1 MAEYDYVIV
10 GAGSAGCVLA
20 NRLTADPSVSVLLI
34 EAGASDRTMNVRIPA
49 AFSKLFKTKRD
60 WDYNTEPEPHLD
72 GRSLYIPRGK
82 MLGGSSSMNAMIYI
96 RGNRADYDGWAERGA
111 KGWGY
116 DDVLPYFRRAENN
129 ERGADA
135 YHGTGG
141 PLNVADLGF
150 PNPVTQSFVDGG
162 AEVGIPKNSD
172 FNGPHQEGMGLYQ
185 VTQKRGQRWSAS
197 KGYLRPILKRPNLTV
212 RTEAL
217 ARRVVVSHGRATAV
231 EYDRQG
237 ETILA
242 RARREVILSGGAIN
256 SPQLLMLSGI
266 GSADQL
272 RAHGIDVLVDN
283 PNVGAHLQD
292 HPFVLMSWETSA
304 KGTLAEAEKPLSLGR
319 YLLTNTGLLSS
330 NIGEGGGFFRS
341 SDDLDA
347 PDLQFHFAPAF
358 FQEHGFATHTG
369 PALSIGPTLVA
380 PASRGSVTLRSADP
394 AAAARISTNV
404 FDDPAD
410 LAALMVGVEKALEIT
425 KTSALRELVG
435 TPLRPGPELGAS
447 RAELEA
453 WVKKSVE
460 LVYHPTCTARM
471 GDEASAVVDPELRVH
486 GIDGLRVVDASV
498 MPTVTRGNTNAPTI
512 MIAEKAAD
520 LILGRG

>member
-20 NRLTADPSVSVLLI
+20 NRLSAEPGVSVLLV

-49 AFSKLFKTKRD
+49 AFSKLFRTKRD
-60 WDYNTEPEPHLD
+60 WNYDTEPEPHLD

-96 RGNRADYDGWAERGA
+96 RGNRLDYDGWAERGA
-111 KGWGY
+111 KGWSY

-129 ERGADA
+129 ERGEDA
-135 YHGTGG
+135 FHGTGG
-141 PLNVADLGF
+141 PLNVKDPSF
-150 PNPVTQSFVDGG
+150 PNPLSEAFVEGG
-162 AEVGIPKNSD
+162 SEAGIPRNPD
-172 FNGPHQEGMGLYQ
+172 FNGAEQEGMGLYQ
-185 VTQKRGQRWSAS
+185 LTQKKGARWSAAN
-197 KGYLRPILKRPNLTV
+197 GYLRPVLKRPNLTV

-217 ARRVVVSHGRATAV
+217 VRRVVVTHGRATAV
-231 EYDRQG
+231 EYDRAG

-256 SPQLLMLSGI
+256 SPQLLMLSGV
-266 GSADQL
+266 GPAEQL
-272 RAHGIDVLVDN
+272 RTHGIDVLVDN

-292 HPFVLMSWETSA
+292 HPFVLMSWETTA

-319 YLLTNTGLLSS
+319 YLLTSGGLLSS
-330 NIGEGGGFFRS
+330 NVGEGGGFFRS
-341 SDDLDA
+341 SDAVVA

-358 FQEHGFATHTG
+358 FQEHGFATHAG

-380 PASRGSVTLRSADP
+380 PTSRGSVELRSADP
-394 AAAARISTNV
+394 GAAPRITTNILG
-404 FDDPAD
+404 DPTD
-410 LAALMVGVEKALEIT
+410 LAALMVGVEKALEINQT
-425 KTSALRELVG
+425 KAFRELVG
-435 TPLRPGPELGAS
+435 TPLRPGPDVS
-447 RAELEA
+447 TRAELEA
-453 WVKKSVE
+453 WVKQSVE

-471 GDEASAVVDPELRVH
+471 GDASDSVVDPDLRVY
-486 GIDGLRVVDASV
+486 GVDGLRVVDASV

-520 LILGRG
+520 LILAA

>member
-20 NRLTADPSVSVLLI
+20 NRLSADPDVSVLLV

-49 AFSKLFKTKRD
+49 AFSKLFKTARD
-60 WDYNTEPEPHLD
+60 WDYSTEPEPHLD

-96 RGNRADYDGWAERGA
+96 RGNRADYDGWAEQGA

-116 DDVLPYFRRAENN
+116 DEVLPYFRRAENN

-135 YHGTGG
+135 FHGSGG
-141 PLNVADLGF
+141 PLNVKNLSF
-150 PNPVTQSFVDGG
+150 PNPVSEQFVEGG
-162 AEVGIPKNSD
+162 VEAGIPRNDD
-172 FNGPHQEGMGLYQ
+172 FNGADQEGMGLFQ
-185 VTQKRGQRWSAS
+185 VTQKKGRRWSAAN
-197 KGYLRPILKRPNLTV
+197 GYLRPVLKRKNLRV
-212 RTEAL
+212 QTEAL
-217 ARRVVVSHGRATAV
+217 VRRVVVNHGRATAV
-231 EYDRQG
+231 EYDRGG

-242 RARREVILSGGAIN
+242 RANREVLLCGGAIN

-266 GSADQL
+266 GAADHL
-272 RAHGIDVLVDN
+272 RGFGIDVVLDN

-292 HPFVLMSWETSA
+292 HPFCLMSWETSA

-319 YLLTNTGLLSS
+319 YLLTSTGLLSS
-330 NIGEGGGFFRS
+330 NIGEAGAFFRS
-341 SDDLDA
+341 SDDLVA

-380 PASRGSVTLRSADP
+380 PTSRGSVTLRSADP
-394 AAAARISTNV
+394 RHAPRIVTNILGEQR
-404 FDDPAD
+404 DRD
-410 LAALMVGVEKALEIT
+410 ALMVAVDKALEIT
-425 KTSALRELVG
+425 RTSAFSDLVG
-435 TPLRPGPELGAS
+435 KPLRPGPEVSG

-453 WVKKSVE
+453 WVKKTVE

-471 GDEASAVVDPELRVH
+471 GDASDAVVDPELKVH
-486 GIDGLRVVDASV
+486 GVDGLRVVDASV
-498 MPTVTRGNTNAPTI
+498 MPTITRGNTNAPTI

-520 LILGRG
+520 LILGRN

>member
-20 NRLTADPSVSVLLI
+20 NRLSADPSVSVLLV

-60 WDYNTEPEPHLD
+60 WDYSTEPEPHLD

-96 RGNRADYDGWAERGA
+96 RGNRADYDGWAEQGA
-111 KGWGY
+111 KGWSY
-116 DDVLPYFRRAENN
+116 DEVLPYFRRAENN

-135 YHGTGG
+135 FHGTGG
-141 PLNVADLGF
+141 PLNVADLSF
-150 PNPVTQSFVDGG
+150 PNPVSEAFVAGG
-162 AEVGIPKNSD
+162 AEAGIPKNPD
-172 FNGPHQEGMGLYQ
+172 FNAGDQEGMGLFQ
-185 VTQKRGQRWSAS
+185 VTQKHGQRWSAA
-197 KGYLRPILKRPNLTV
+197 KGYLRPVIKRSNLTV
-212 RTEAL
+212 RTESL
-217 ARRVVVSHGRATAV
+217 VRRVVITHGRATAV
-231 EYDRQG
+231 EYDREG

-256 SPQLLMLSGI
+256 SPQLLMLSGV
-266 GSADQL
+266 GPAEQL
-272 RAHGIDVLVDN
+272 RRHGIDVLVDN

-304 KGTLAEAEKPLSLGR
+304 KGTLAEAEKPLSLAR
-319 YLLTNTGLLSS
+319 YLLTNKGLLSS
-330 NIGEGGGFFRS
+330 NIGECGGFFRS
-341 SDDLDA
+341 TDGLAA

-380 PASRGSVTLRSADP
+380 PKSRGSVTLRSSDP
-394 AAAARISTNV
+394 SAAARITTNV
-404 FDDPAD
+404 FDDPSD
-410 LAALMVGVEKALEIT
+410 LAALMVGVDKALEIT
-425 KTSALRELVG
+425 KTKAFRELVG
-435 TPLRPGPELGAS
+435 TPLRPGPEVG

-453 WVKKSVE
+453 WVKKTVE
-460 LVYHPTCTARM
+460 LVYHPSCTARI
-471 GDEASAVVDPELRVH
+471 GDEATGVVDPELRVH
-486 GIDGLRVVDASV
+486 GIDGLRVVDTSV

-520 LILGRG
+520 LLRAGG

>member
-20 NRLTADPSVSVLLI
+20 NRLSADPGVSVLLV

-49 AFSKLFKTKRD
+49 AFSKLFKTSRD
-60 WDYNTEPEPHLD
+60 WDYSTEPEPHLD

-96 RGNRADYDGWAERGA
+96 RGNRADYDGWVEQGA

-116 DDVLPYFRRAENN
+116 DEVLPYFRRAEHN

-135 YHGTGG
+135 FHGTGG
-141 PLNVADLGF
+141 PQNVKDLSF
-150 PNPVTQSFVDGG
+150 PNPVSEKFVEAGIE
-162 AEVGIPKNSD
+162 AGIPRNAD
-172 FNGPHQEGMGLYQ
+172 FNGADQEGMGLFQ
-185 VTQKRGQRWSAS
+185 VTQKKGARWSAAN
-197 KGYLRPILKRPNLTV
+197 GYLRPVLKRPNLTV
-212 RTEAL
+212 RSEAL
-217 ARRVVVSHGRATAV
+217 VRKVVLTRGRATAV
-231 EYDRQG
+231 EYDREG

-242 RARREVILSGGAIN
+242 RARREVILSAGAIN
-256 SPQLLMLSGI
+256 TPQLLMLSGI
-266 GSADQL
+266 GPADQL
-272 RAHGIDVLVDN
+272 RTHGIEVLLDN
-283 PNVGAHLQD
+283 GNVGAHLQD

-304 KGTLAEAEKPLSLGR
+304 KGTLAEAEKPLSLAR
-319 YLLTNTGLLSS
+319 YLLTSTGLLSS
-330 NIGEGGGFFRS
+330 NIGEAGGFFRS
-341 SDDLDA
+341 SDDLSV

-380 PASRGSVTLRSADP
+380 PTSRGSVQLRSADP
-394 AAAARISTNV
+394 GAAPRITTNILG
-404 FDDPAD
+404 DPSE
-410 LAALMVGVEKALEIT
+410 LNALMTGVEKALEINR
-425 KTSALRELVG
+425 TSAFKELVG
-435 TPLRPGPELGAS
+435 KPLRPGPDVQT
-447 RAELEA
+447 RADLEA
-453 WVKKSVE
+453 WVKQTVE

-471 GDEASAVVDPELRVH
+471 GDPADAVVDPDLRVH
-486 GIDGLRVVDASV
+486 GVDGLRVVDASV

-520 LILGRG
+520 LIAGA